1 MLKTIVVVILTA
13 LLAVSAL
20 CMIGPQIMIIVPLAV
35 VAGIVL
41 AILRSSVSLVCFGYP
56 LTFGLVSAYVGFW
69 EVAGYERTV
78 PFAISVALGVGG
90 IGLIAAGLWKAL
102 PALPPQPVSDC

>member
-1 MLKTIVVVILTA
+1 MLKVIVVLILTA

-20 CMIGPQIMIIVPLAV
+20 CMIGPQIMIIVPLVV
-35 VAGIVL
+35 VAGIVF

-69 EVAGYERTV
+69 EVAGY
-78 PFAISVALGVGG
+78 
-90 IGLIAAGLWKAL
+90 
-102 PALPPQPVSDC
+102 